1 MRFANRAE
9 AGQILAEE
17 LKRYQEA
24 PDTVVLGL
32 ARGGV
37 PVALEVAKAL
47 GLPFDVFILR
57 KLGVPGHEELA
68 FGAIATGGVHVLD
81 EETIDAVGL
90 SPADMHRALTLARQE
105 MERRERRYRKD
116 RHPVNVKGKT
126 IILVDDG
133 IATGSSMRAAIAAL
147 RKMQAARI
155 VVAVP
160 VAPPRTC
167 ERLRRE
173 AEEVVCVYAPE
184 AFYAVGA
191 FYDDFGQVSDEEV
204 EELLRRGSLMPD
216 GKVA

>member
-17 LKRYQEA
+17 LKQYQYQ

-126 IILVDDG
+126 VILVDDG

-173 AEEVVCVYAPE
+173 ADEVVCVYAPE

>member
-17 LKRYQEA
+17 LKQYQEQ

-37 PVALEVAKAL
+37 PVAFEVAKAL

-68 FGAIATGGVHVLD
+68 FGAIATGGVHVVD

-116 RHPVNVKGKT
+116 RHPVNVKGMT
-126 IILVDDG
+126 VILVDDG
-133 IATGSSMRAAIAAL
+133 MATGSSMRAAIAAL

-173 AEEVVCVYAPE
+173 ADEVVCVYAPE

-191 FYDDFGQVSDEEV
+191 FYADFGQVSDEEL
-204 EELLRRGSLMPD
+204 EELLRHGRLMPD

>member
-17 LKRYQEA
+17 LKQYQEQ

-37 PVALEVAKAL
+37 PVAFEVAKAL
-47 GLPFDVFILR
+47 GLPFDVFILH

-105 MERRERRYRKD
+105 MDRRERRYRKD
-116 RHPVNVKGKT
+116 RHPVSVKGKT
-126 IILVDDG
+126 VILVDDG

-160 VAPPRTC
+160 VAPPGTC

-173 AEEVVCVYAPE
+173 VDEVVCVYAPE

-191 FYDDFGQVSDEEV
+191 FYADFGQVSDDEV
-204 EELLRRGSLMPD
+204 EELLRHGRLMPD

>member
-17 LKRYQEA
+17 LKQYQEQ

-37 PVALEVAKAL
+37 PVAFEVAKAL

-105 MERRERRYRKD
+105 MDRRERRYRKD
-116 RHPVNVKGKT
+116 RHPVSVKGKT
-126 IILVDDG
+126 VILVDDG

-160 VAPPRTC
+160 VAPSGTC

-173 AEEVVCVYAPE
+173 VDEVVCVYAPE

-191 FYDDFGQVSDEEV
+191 FYADFGQVSDDEV
-204 EELLRRGSLMPD
+204 EELLRHGRLMPD